1 MKISMQALS
10 VEVFATTLGNLS
22 SILEK
27 GLAHAT
33 QRKFDPAVLLA
44 ARLAPD
50 MLPLTRQ
57 VQIACDLAKNSVAR
71 LAAQEPPR
79 FEDNE
84 TSFEQLRLRIA
95 RVIDY
100 LKSVPADA
108 LAGSETRDIR
118 VPTGQRAYEF
128 KGLEFLQP
136 LELVGALP
144 RGHPYVACLR
154 ARERVRRHAL
164 QVVDHAR
171 DTEAQLLEGGLVVL
185 EARRLLSGEP
195 RDGILGEVAGNLHLP
210 RQRQHVGCQARSE
223 QHCRV
228 ELALRGVRQSLLEDR
243 GEISESGREHFH
255 RERLHRDLHERVS
268 LPSAG
273 RSGPRAREFIRL
285 RGPKVAPTEL

>member
-33 QRKFDPAVLLA
+33 QRKFDPAVLLD

-118 VPTGQRAYEF
+118 VPAGQRAYEF
-128 KGLEFLQP
+128 KGLEFLQRWAIP
-136 LELVGALP
+136 NVFFHVTTAYAILRHNGVELGKRDFLGAL
-144 RGHPYVACLR
+144 
-154 ARERVRRHAL
+154 REV
-164 QVVDHAR
+164 
-171 DTEAQLLEGGLVVL
+171 
-185 EARRLLSGEP
+185 
-195 RDGILGEVAGNLHLP
+195 
-210 RQRQHVGCQARSE
+210 
-223 QHCRV
+223 
-228 ELALRGVRQSLLEDR
+228 
-243 GEISESGREHFH
+243 
-255 RERLHRDLHERVS
+255 
-268 LPSAG
+268 
-273 RSGPRAREFIRL
+273 
-285 RGPKVAPTEL
+285 